1 MVTAMAFSASLQD
14 GRGSFDE
21 SREGDLWAFRWFVL
35 VSFLVHVA
43 GITLFLKDPAFH
55 QAVENLISAAPKK
68 LSPLAQQKRA
78 LEKKPVFIDLVDPSK
93 VPLQKQS
100 EAPELPK
107 GFSING
113 KPKGVEH
120 HTETARPVP
129 RSVPRRP
136 VPPELLTRT
145 ESPREAP
152 KADNLPGFKQV
163 KKSTYHEKENRAKA
177 EKGRPTPKPDDKATA
192 PKKQQ
197 KPEKPVVSHPLTK
210 EQIRKI
216 LAQESLGSPL
226 TQHVDLNKDMP
237 AYSDKQS
244 ELDRI
249 AANLEDETYS
259 SYIRRIQERF
269 ETIGEYPPDAAA
281 RGTTGRALVTFSIN
295 ADGTLAR
302 AELTQSSGS
311 AALDEESLRIVRVAA
326 PYIPLPASFHKKRLT
341 LTWAF
346 IFYNGG
352 FHVIQ

>member
-1 MVTAMAFSASLQD
+1 MAFSAPYQD
-14 GRGSFDE
+14 GPGFFDE
-21 SREGDLWAFRWFVL
+21 SREGDRWAFRWFVL
-35 VSFLVHVA
+35 VSFLFHA
-43 GITLFLKDPAFH
+43 LALTIFLKDPAFH
-55 QAVENLISAAPKK
+55 QAVENLIAAAPKK
-68 LSPLAQQKRA
+68 LTPAELRKKA

-93 VPLQKQS
+93 VPLKQQS
-100 EAPELPK
+100 MAPELPK

-129 RSVPRRP
+129 RMVPRRP
-136 VPPELLTRT
+136 VPPELMART
-145 ESPREAP
+145 EAPREAP
-152 KADNLPGFKQV
+152 KADNSPGFRQV
-163 KKSTYHEKENRAKA
+163 KKSVRHEKENHAKA
-177 EKGRPTPKPDDKATA
+177 LRGRVTPKPDEKSAQ
-192 PKKQQ
+192 PKKTVQ

-216 LAQESLGSPL
+216 LAQESLGNPL
-226 TQHVDLNKDMP
+226 TQHLDLEKTAP
-237 AYSDKQS
+237 AYSDRQS

-281 RGTTGRALVTFSIN
+281 RGTTGRALITFTIN
-295 ADGTLAR
+295 ADGTLAG
-302 AELTQSSGS
+302 ADLTQSSGS

-326 PYIPLPASFHKKRLT
+326 PYIPLPDSFHKKSLT

-352 FHVIQ
+352 FHVVQ